1 MMLKI
6 AAISFLV
13 VLSSM
18 SSCNRDTQQHP
29 EKVEN
34 PEQFND
40 QLVNVNKTMVEN
52 ESIEIE
58 NYIKRHKWDMQ
69 RTGTGLRYLI
79 YQQGSGEA
87 ATTGKIAVLKYT
99 VNLLDGKECYSS
111 ENTGPKEFMIGKGG
125 VESGLE
131 EGIKLLKVG
140 DKAKFIFPPH
150 LAHGLTGDDDKI
162 PARATL
168 VYDVE
173 LIQLK

>member
-1 MMLKI
+1 MLKI
-6 AAISFLV
+6 AAVSFLII
-13 VLSSM
+13 LSSM
-18 SSCNRDTQQHP
+18 SACNRETQQHR

-34 PEQFND
+34 PEQYNE

-58 NYIKRHKWDMQ
+58 NYIKRHNWKMNS
-69 RTGTGLRYLI
+69 TGTGLRYLV
-79 YQQGSGEA
+79 YQQGKGDSA
-87 ATTGKIAVLKYT
+87 AFGKIAVINYK
-99 VNLLDGKECYSS
+99 VNLLDGTECYSS
-111 ENTGPKEFMIGKGG
+111 DKTGPKEFMIGKGG

>member
-1 MMLKI
+1 MFKI
-6 AAISFLV
+6 AAVAFLV
-13 VLSSM
+13 ILSSM

-34 PEQFND
+34 PEQYND

-58 NYIKRHKWDMQ
+58 NYIKRHNWKMQ
-69 RTGTGLRYLI
+69 STGTGLRYLI
-79 YQQGSGEA
+79 YYQGSGDSA
-87 ATTGKIAVLKYT
+87 KTGKHAVMKYS
-99 VNLLDGKECYSS
+99 VSLLDGTECYNS
-111 ENTGPKEFMIGKGG
+111 EKKGLKEFLIGKGG

-131 EGIKLLKVG
+131 EGIKLMRVG
-140 DKAKFIFPPH
+140 DKAKLILPPH
-150 LAHGLTGDDDKI
+150 LAFGLTGDDDKI

-168 VYDVE
+168 VYDLE

>member
-1 MMLKI
+1 MLRI
-6 AAISFLV
+6 LSISFLV
-13 VLSSM
+13 ALSSM
-18 SSCNRDTQQHP
+18 SACNRDTQQHP
-29 EKVEN
+29 EKVEH
-34 PEQFND
+34 PEKYNE
-40 QLVNVNKTMVEN
+40 QLLNVNKGMVAK
-52 ESIEIE
+52 ESEEIE
-58 NYIKRHKWDMQ
+58 NYIKRHKWEMQ
-69 RTGTGLRYLI
+69 STGTGLRYLI

-87 ATTGKIAVLKYT
+87 ATIGKIAVLKYT
-99 VNLLDGKECYSS
+99 LNLLDGTECYSS
-111 ENTGPKEFMIGKGG
+111 EKTGPKEFRIGKGG

>member
-1 MMLKI
+1 MLRFS
-6 AAISFLV
+6 AILFSIL
-13 VLSSM
+13 LCSA

-29 EKVEN
+29 EKVEH
-34 PEQFND
+34 PEKYND
-40 QLVNVNKTMVEN
+40 QLVNVNKGMVEK
-52 ESIEIE
+52 ESEEIE
-58 NYIKRHKWDMQ
+58 SYIKRHSWEMKN
-69 RTGTGLRYLI
+69 TGTGLRYLI
-79 YQQGSGEA
+79 YENGNGELA
-87 ATTGKIAVLKYT
+87 ATGKIAVIKFK
-99 VNLLDGKECYSS
+99 VNLLNGTECYSS
-111 ENTGPKEFMIGKGG
+111 DKSGPKEFKIGTGG

-162 PARATL
+162 PSRATL

>member
-1 MMLKI
+1 MLKI
-6 AAISFLV
+6 VAVPLLII
-13 VLSSM
+13 LSSM
-18 SSCNRDTQQHP
+18 SGCNRDTQQHP

-34 PEQFND
+34 PEQYNE
-40 QLVNVNKTMVEN
+40 QLVNVNKGMVQK
-52 ESIEIE
+52 ESEEIE
-58 NYIKRHKWDMQ
+58 NYIKRHNWEMQ
-69 RTGTGLRYLI
+69 STGTGLRYQI
-79 YQQGSGEA
+79 YKHGTGEA
-87 ATTGKIAVLKYT
+87 ATDGKIAVLKYT
-99 VNLLDGKECYSS
+99 LNLLDGTECYSS
-111 ENTGPKEFMIGKGG
+111 DKTGPKEFRIGKGG

-173 LIQLK
+173 LVQLK

>member
-1 MMLKI
+1 MLKI
-6 AAISFLV
+6 LSISLFV
-13 VLSSM
+13 ILSSM

-34 PEQFND
+34 PEQYND

-52 ESIEIE
+52 ESVEIE
-58 NYIKRHKWDMQ
+58 NYIKRHNWQMQ
-69 RTGTGLRYLI
+69 STGTGLRYLI
-79 YQQGSGEA
+79 YQHGTGDS
-87 ATTGKIAVLKYT
+87 ATKKRIAVINYK
-99 VNLLDGKECYSS
+99 VNLLDGTECYSS
-111 ENTGPKEFMIGKGG
+111 DKTGPKEFMIGKGG

-131 EGIKLLKVG
+131 EGIMLLKVG
-140 DKAKFIFPPH
+140 DKARFIMPPH
-150 LAHGLTGDDDKI
+150 LAHGLTGDDNKI

>member
-1 MMLKI
+1 MLKI
-6 AAISFLV
+6 VAVPLLII
-13 VLSSM
+13 LSSM
-18 SSCNRDTQQHP
+18 SGCNRDTQQHP

-34 PEQFND
+34 PEQYNE
-40 QLVNVNKTMVEN
+40 QLVNVNKGMVQK
-52 ESIEIE
+52 ESEEIE
-58 NYIKRHKWDMQ
+58 NYIKRHNWEMQ
-69 RTGTGLRYLI
+69 STGTGLRYQI
-79 YQQGSGEA
+79 YKHGTGEA
-87 ATTGKIAVLKYT
+87 ATDGKIAVLIYT
-99 VNLLDGKECYSS
+99 LNLLDGTECYSS
-111 ENTGPKEFMIGKGG
+111 DKTGPKEFRIGKGG

-173 LIQLK
+173 LVQLK